1 MSAAFTYYYRSLDFE
16 KYVQKKYQIQL
27 GGPAEASSQ
36 RPDTGEAPG
45 MSAHRLFSGEHI
57 CNSGGTSGISAE
69 ADGKSRTLGMVVHAI
84 NAQMK
89 RRCRRKP
96 INNRTREGGTD
107 LPQNRKRV

>member
-45 MSAHRLFSGEHI
+45 MSAHRLFSGNTFAI
-57 CNSGGTSGISAE
+57 P
-69 ADGKSRTLGMVVHAI
+69 VVHRGYPLRPMAK
-84 NAQMK
+84 AG
-89 RRCRRKP
+89 RS
-96 INNRTREGGTD
+96 
-107 LPQNRKRV
+107 VW